1 MLMYC
6 DLWTKETKIEQQT
19 GLLLATLRQL
29 KSECCCL
36 DVQSATKGWMV
47 TIFDVF
53 ETEILSL
60 KAQSFGLEKR
70 CQPQKLPVP
79 DQQSLSFGN

>member
-1 MLMYC
+1 
-6 DLWTKETKIEQQT
+6 
-19 GLLLATLRQL
+19 
-29 KSECCCL
+29 
-36 DVQSATKGWMV
+36 MV